1 MNLARAIS
9 MTCSFSFSAT
19 IEAWGT
25 ARVPLAGIA
34 PLRKKLPPWVPESVA
49 GHFLKY
55 ADEQTV
61 AAVTAVDRAIQTHQ
75 IDLTKQRDWPI
86 IAAPRFLGRVA
97 GPAVIRGYDRGGPQ
111 SVSPHIIPQNSLH
124 SVSGALSI
132 LLGSRGPN
140 LGVGG
145 GPESLD
151 DAILAAFSLPG
162 SSHGSACWLVATAW
176 DPEPVA
182 DRDCRLLNEP
192 VCHALAMTLQFAAAS
207 AGSGE
212 LTLRTSADNQAAHPS
227 AGIHVSV
234 AQFIK
239 QLEQPA
245 GAGTFRL
252 AWTPAWGAEAQITLR
267 AADQRQRLAA

>member
-1 MNLARAIS
+1 
-9 MTCSFSFSAT
+9 MTRPFSFSAA
-19 IEAWGT
+19 IEAWGA

-34 PLRKKLPPWVPESVA
+34 PLRKKLPAWVPENTA

-61 AAVTAVDRAIQTHQ
+61 AAVAAVDRAIQTHQ
-75 IDLTKQRDWPI
+75 IDLTQQRDWPI

-97 GPAVIRGYDRGGPQ
+97 GPAVIHGYDHGGPQ

-140 LGVGG
+140 VGVGG
-145 GPESLD
+145 GPEAAG
-151 DAILAAFSLPG
+151 DAILSAFSLPG
-162 SSHGSACWLVATAW
+162 SSHAAGCWLVATAW

-182 DRDCRLLNEP
+182 DRECRMQNEP
-192 VCHALAMTLQFAAAS
+192 VCHALALTLRFTAES

-212 LTLRTSADNQAAHPS
+212 LTLRSSASVPAANRPPAANVSVSQLVKKLEEPS
-227 AGIHVSV
+227 AVGSV
-234 AQFIK
+234 
-239 QLEQPA
+239 
-245 GAGTFRL
+245 RL
-252 AWTPAWGAEAQITLR
+252 AWTLAWGAEAQITLR
-267 AADQRQRLAA
+267 TAEQRQRLAA

>member
-1 MNLARAIS
+1 
-9 MTCSFSFSAT
+9 MTCSFSFSAS
-19 IEAWGT
+19 IESWGS
-25 ARVPLAGIA
+25 ARVPLAAIA
-34 PLRKKLPPWVPESVA
+34 PLRKKLPAWVPEGTA

-61 AAVTAVDRAIQTHQ
+61 VAVAAVDRAIQTHQ

-97 GPAVIRGYDRGGPQ
+97 GPAVIHGYDRGGPQ

-140 LGVGG
+140 VGVGG
-145 GPESLD
+145 GPEAMG

-162 SSHGSACWLVATAW
+162 SSHADGCWLVATAW
-176 DPEPVA
+176 NPEPVA
-182 DRDCRLLNEP
+182 DRDCRMQNEP
-192 VCHALAMTLQFAAAS
+192 ICHALALTLRFAAAR

-212 LTLRTSADNQAAHPS
+212 LTLRSSANVPAANQPPADN
-227 AGIHVSV
+227 VSV
-234 AQFIK
+234 SQLVE
-239 QLEQPA
+239 QLEEPA
-245 GAGTFRL
+245 AAGSFRL
-252 AWTPAWGAEAQITLR
+252 AWTLAWGAEAQITLR
-267 AADQRQRLAA
+267 TAAGRQRLAA